1 MSIAIFGD
9 VTTEEALIK
18 IEADAEKY
26 EGLYVDMENAEER
39 KYVKAKASTIS
50 GLLKTLDRARIDK
63 SKSYKE
69 LVEAEAL
76 SIRVR
81 LEDANKP
88 FTMLIDEHAKERA
101 KVLALE
107 KEMKAQREA
116 AEQKLIDW
124 DEALTLN
131 KLWEFEAKDRELAA
145 KKEIEDAKVRD
156 EELQA
161 MAAELAVERERK
173 RIEAEKERALA
184 AEAQRLTDRGY
195 KAKVN
200 GDILAAILKTGI
212 TEDQAKAV
220 IKLAANG
227 AAGQMRIMY

>member
-1 MSIAIFGD
+1 MNIEIFKEL
-9 VTTEEALIK
+9 TTEDVLLQLESDGK
-18 IEADAEKY
+18 KY
-26 EGLYVDMENAEER
+26 DGLYVDMENAEER

-76 SIRVR
+76 SIRAR

-107 KEMKAQREA
+107 KAMKAQQEA

-124 DEALTLN
+124 DEALTLD

-145 KKEIEDAKVRD
+145 KKATEDAKARD
-156 EELQA
+156 EELQTA
-161 MAAELAVERERK
+161 AAELAVERERK
-173 RIEAEKERALA
+173 RIEAEKERFLA
-184 AEAQRLTDRGY
+184 SEAQRLADRGC
-195 KAKVN
+195 KARVN
-200 GDILAAILKTGI
+200 GDILTAILKTGI

-220 IKLAANG
+220 IKLATNG
-227 AAGQMRIMY
+227 AAGKMRIMY